1 MLTTTVAAALAAAW
15 LGVQQDRPT
24 EEQLFG
30 APAQEAPPAQAKPAP
45 EQKPGA
51 QQGGEEQRPSEEEIF
66 GGSRSRAAEPTP
78 PEAIERAAE
87 AEPLRI
93 GGLIYLRAQTLWQEG
108 ESPRDWFLSSPNL
121 TDLYLDVRPNDRV
134 RGFVL
139 GRLFYDPTI
148 VTGGS
153 ASAGAATLAPPITI
167 AGLGSVQP
175 TSNPYGVLDQLWI
188 TSDIGRTVFVTA
200 GRQHVKWGVGR
211 FWNPTD
217 YLHPIRRDPLAV
229 FDVRTGSSMV
239 RLQLPWEARGWNLYG
254 VAMAEDV
261 AGAPIPVNTLGR
273 VAWGGRAE
281 AVLGTVE
288 LGADALVQQ
297 DHRPRFGV
305 DASAGIW
312 DLDIYA
318 EAALRTGTDYPRWR
332 EVNPAATIL
341 GGRYAAFQPQGF
353 TPFVVAG
360 GTWTIKYSDEDS
372 LTLGAEYAW
381 NEVGYTDPA
390 IYPFLVAGAPTL
402 TGNPLNP
409 VVQQDTHAYRPFYL
423 GRQYAAAF
431 VALPKPGRWNNTDF
445 TLSVLGNLSDRS
457 FVARLDHSVLVLT
470 YLRLETFVAA
480 SFGHKGGEFRLGFD
494 IPADQIPAPTSI
506 SVPVPVLQLGIAAR
520 VSL

>member
-281 AVLGTVE
+281 AVLAPSSSAPTRSCSRTTG
-288 LGADALVQQ
+288 
-297 DHRPRFGV
+297 R
-305 DASAGIW
+305 ASASTRRPASGTSTSTPRRRS
-312 DLDIYA
+312 A
-318 EAALRTGTDYPRWR
+318 PGRTSRAGARSTPPRR
-332 EVNPAATIL
+332 SSGAATPRSSRKDSRRSWSRA
-341 GGRYAAFQPQGF
+341 GRGPSS
-353 TPFVVAG
+353 TR
-360 GTWTIKYSDEDS
+360 TRT
-372 LTLGAEYAW
+372 
-381 NEVGYTDPA
+381 
-390 IYPFLVAGAPTL
+390 
-402 TGNPLNP
+402 
-409 VVQQDTHAYRPFYL
+409 R
-423 GRQYAAAF
+423 
-431 VALPKPGRWNNTDF
+431 
-445 TLSVLGNLSDRS
+445 
-457 FVARLDHSVLVLT
+457 
-470 YLRLETFVAA
+470 
-480 SFGHKGGEFRLGFD
+480 
-494 IPADQIPAPTSI
+494 
-506 SVPVPVLQLGIAAR
+506 
-520 VSL
+520 